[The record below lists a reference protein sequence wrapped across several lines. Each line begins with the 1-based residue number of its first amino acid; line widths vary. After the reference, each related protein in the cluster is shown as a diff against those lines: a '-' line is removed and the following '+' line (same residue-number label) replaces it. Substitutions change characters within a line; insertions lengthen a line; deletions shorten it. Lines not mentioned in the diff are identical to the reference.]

1 MATTASPPPSAP
13 VGVAALTPE
22 QLAASDELDR
32 EIASIREEIAA
43 LSKRQSLLTSTLL
56 ASSAV
61 QSQLRQRY
69 SSNEDLT
76 ALLNKHSI
84 LARTSAHRLAFGVTC
99 FPFVDPSP
107 DTSNAR
113 LLGVRFD
120 ICKRN
125 GQFDA
130 PYYVLLRRTKT
141 VGVNNADEPSVAN
154 EWSVHRHTIPAL
166 VPLQEHADRY
176 LPVTDEGYGS
186 EGSMGQGGER
196 PVDLLGFVTAVRNEL
211 ASWHLRKEAIE
222 SCNEQLLEPSPDG
235 ESEGQG
241 SQQRKFGVEC
251 VEAVA
256 VDAHYARIVWQD
268 GKVGRIK
275 IGRDGR
281 IEKAVVLRTVN
292 NENIRCQ
299 SVERTLLA
307 GSGRIQDFAARL
319 RDVAANSTD
328 K

>member
-1 MATTASPPPSAP
+1 
-13 VGVAALTPE
+13 
-22 QLAASDELDR
+22 
-32 EIASIREEIAA
+32 
-43 LSKRQSLLTSTLL
+43 LL
-56 ASSAV
+56 ASSSV

-76 ALLNKHSI
+76 SLLNKHSI
-84 LARTSAHRLAFGVTC
+84 LARTSAHLLAFGVTC

-130 PYYVLLRRTKT
+130 PYYVLLRRSETARAN
-141 VGVNNADEPSVAN
+141 GDEPIVTN
-154 EWSVHRHTIPAL
+154 EWSVHRHTIPSL
-166 VPLQEHADRY
+166 VPLQEHADHY

-186 EGSMGQGGER
+186 EDSMVQGGQR
-196 PVDLLGFVTAVRNEL
+196 PVDLLGFVTAVRNDL
-211 ASWHLRKEAIE
+211 TSWHMRKEAIE
-222 SCNEQLLEPSPDG
+222 SCHGQLLEPSPDG
-235 ESEGQG
+235 EGDEEG
-241 SQQRKFGVEC
+241 SQQLKYGVQS

-256 VDAHYARIVWQD
+256 VDARYARIVWRD

-275 IGRDGR
+275 IGCDGR

-292 NENIRCQ
+292 SENSRCQ

-307 GSGRIQDFAARL
+307 GSSRIQDFAARL
-319 RDVAANSTD
+319 KDVAANFID